1 MHEIVKRI
9 AAYVVNFA
17 EAAAA
22 FIIVTGALHAFW
34 IYIRR
39 ALFKERCYREITL
52 GRMKLGHSLLL
63 GLDFLIGA
71 DILRTVVTPNW
82 NDIGQLASIIA
93 IRTILNFFLMREL
106 EQEERDISE

>member
-1 MHEIVKRI
+1 MQTI
-9 AAYVVNFA
+9 AKTIASYVVIFA
-17 EAAAA
+17 ETAAA
-22 FIIVTGALHAFW
+22 FIIVAGALHAFW
-34 IYIRR
+34 IFMRR
-39 ALFKERCYREITL
+39 AIFKAQCYREITL

-106 EQEERDISE
+106 EQEEREIEG

>member
-9 AAYVVNFA
+9 AGYVVNFA

-22 FIIVTGALHAFW
+22 FIIVAGAVHAFW
-34 IYIRR
+34 IFIRR
-39 ALFKERCYREITL
+39 ALLKERCYREITL

-82 NDIGQLASIIA
+82 NDIGQLAAIIA

-106 EQEERDISE
+106 EQEERDIKG

>member
-1 MHEIVKRI
+1 MHEIVKTI
-9 AAYVVNFA
+9 AGYVVNLA

-22 FIIVTGALHAFW
+22 IIIVAGAVHAFW
-34 IYIRR
+34 IFIRR
-39 ALFKERCYREITL
+39 ALIKERCYREITL

-106 EQEERDISE
+106 EQEERDIAG